1 MAYEIDGND
10 LGDVF
15 DERFPPKSNLDH
27 VTFPL
32 SASSEAFVYDYN
44 GVARVI
50 TIKGKK
56 TFANEA
62 ALWDWI
68 SAIDILQNGNQ
79 PIYVYHSDGW
89 DKSTSGNYTD
99 GNFNVKIDSFDPKPI
114 LSTPLAVEYT
124 LVMFEGS

>member
-1 MAYEIDGND
+1 MAYTLDEND
-10 LGDVF
+10 LGDVY
-15 DERFPPKSNLDH
+15 DDRFPSKSNLDH

-32 SASSEAFVYDYN
+32 SGSKDAFVYDYN

-56 TFANEA
+56 TFATKAE
-62 ALWDWI
+62 LWNWI
-68 SAIDILQNGNQ
+68 ATIDALQNGNQ

-89 DKSTSGNYTD
+89 ANSTSGNYTD
-99 GNFNVKIDSFDPKPI
+99 GNFNVKVDSFDPKVI
-114 LSTPLAVEYT
+114 LSTPLAVEYI

>member
-1 MAYEIDGND
+1 MAYTINNED
-10 LGDVF
+10 LGEVF

-27 VTFPL
+27 ITFPL

-56 TFANEA
+56 TFTTKA
-62 ALWDWI
+62 ALWDFI
-68 SAIDILQNGNQ
+68 ATIDALQNGNQ

-89 DKSTSGNYTD
+89 ANSTSGNYTD
-99 GNFNVKIDSFDPKPI
+99 GKFNVKIDSFAPKPI
-114 LSTPLAVEYT
+114 LSAPLAVEYT